1 MLILN
6 IQDYIVKIEI
16 ILHDSLKFWRI
27 GPAISSDD
35 TDKIKTRIQR
45 LLLSVYKSNLNL
57 KMVYDRIR
65 PVRSQ
70 RPRMNGL
77 PKVNK
82 GNLPLRPIL
91 SMVVSVQYQLAQ

>member
-1 MLILN
+1 
-6 IQDYIVKIEI
+6 
-16 ILHDSLKFWRI
+16 
-27 GPAISSDD
+27 
-35 TDKIKTRIQR
+35 
-45 LLLSVYKSNLNL
+45 
-57 KMVYDRIR
+57 MVYDRIR

-91 SMVVSVQYQLAQ
+91 SMVVSVQYQLAQWLAELLQPVSGLFSTY